1 MSSIGSTTSFW
12 QQDQNYWSQAQQT
25 AQTQTASDSLITDM
39 GTLMT
44 NQVKGLASIATQE
57 ALTRTNNQLTAALKS
72 AIAQTTGSTSS
83 NGSSNT
89 PAPATPTE
97 ATGTGTVPL
106 LATTSLMAL
115 GIPPN
120 SGISVSD
127 GTYTTTYNTTG
138 TDTVSDLINA
148 INDTTQSNNAQ
159 VNAYLNTSGNLVI
172 SALNNTNSVSVTGLF
187 AQNIGF
193 GPQNDSF
200 SPPPPPSSSNAS
212 TSATGASTSSSTSSS
227 STTNSL
233 SSTSSSSGT
242 PTSSSN
248 GKTSTGTSSS
258 GLLNSA
264 LALQTGGTAA
274 TLLSSGVGS
283 TIDLFA

>member
-1 MSSIGSTTSFW
+1 MTSIGSATSFW
-12 QQDQNYWSQAQQT
+12 QQDQNYWSQVQQT
-25 AQTQTASDSLITDM
+25 DQTQTASDSLITDM

-72 AIAQTTGSTSS
+72 AIAQTTGSASSSS

-89 PAPATPTE
+89 PAPATPSE

-106 LATTSLMAL
+106 LATTPLMAL

-138 TDTVSDLINA
+138 TDTVGDLINA
-148 INDTTQSNNAQ
+148 INNTIQPNNAQ

-172 SALNNTNSVSVTGLF
+172 SALNNTNSISITGLF
-187 AQNIGF
+187 TQNVGF
-193 GPQNDSF
+193 GSSNDSF
-200 SPPPPPSSSNAS
+200 SPPPSSSNAS
-212 TSATGASTSSSTSSS
+212 TSTTGASTSSSTSSS
-227 STTNSL
+227 STTNSS

-242 PTSSSN
+242 AASSST

-264 LALQTGGTAA
+264 LAIQTGGTAV